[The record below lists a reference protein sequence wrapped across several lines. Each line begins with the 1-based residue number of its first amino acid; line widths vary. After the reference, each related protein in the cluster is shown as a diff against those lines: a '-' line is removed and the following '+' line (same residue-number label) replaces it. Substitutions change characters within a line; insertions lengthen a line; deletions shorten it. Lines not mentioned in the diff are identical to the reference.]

1 MDKMSSISIAIAW
14 CLAWGD
20 EKKPQHDL
28 SVLQKMHQ
36 ALMSGEQVPEEVS
49 FVIDAVKQWEKLKKP
64 ENFPNTLENLKQL
77 LEKYPILWESKIG
90 LVYGG
95 ATKIKQYVF
104 EESKLPDIR
113 GASALLDRINL
124 VDLPAFFNVIPQA
137 SNCNYSIQCQE
148 VRKWLNENFDNEP
161 KFSDGL
167 IPELIIYSTGGNILA
182 FCPAAFVDN
191 LANAIEKRYTEE
203 TLTANSCAVG
213 ESFRIIETRLGLLKN
228 NIDETFWLEK
238 YQQQEVYKHS
248 LVEAYFGKITEVSQA
263 IENFQKHKSFNE
275 LTTKLAI
282 RFNQRRSGND
292 SENRPNRSYPPM
304 FETHPYL
311 RRDESDKRSSI
322 SHLTHFAGQP
332 YLSETLTR
340 KRRVGDRAK
349 TGDYRTPKWYQ
360 ETGLKWEA
368 GIIEGWLDKCEDFL
382 ANNPEQSQAYYGINY
397 RHKKEIKIPQ
407 SLTQL
412 SKVSQGY
419 IAYIY
424 SDGNNMG
431 GFIQNIRT
439 PEKYQEFS
447 KDVENATKY
456 AVYQA
461 LAYNLHPREIKGITE
476 PESKIQDGD
485 LIHPFEIITIGG
497 DDILLIVP
505 ADKSLQIAQ
514 MIGEQFENILLGKVK
529 ISGVTIKGNYQVEEK
544 LSEPNKFHRFCE
556 KISEHYQC
564 KLSMSS
570 GVLITAYN
578 TPIYYAEKLT
588 TQLLKSAKKY
598 AKTLKYTD
606 QQKQKEITY
615 YGGTVDFFTMKSVTM
630 ISSNIED
637 FRKQAL
643 NIDRLKLYA
652 APYTIPELDK
662 FLKSIHALKEAD
674 FPKSQLYQV
683 RSFLERGRRTASL
696 NYYYFRHRLKKGQD
710 ALKAN
715 FEDIWCPA
723 KTNKGNI
730 APWMCEIKENTM
742 EESKYETIWREMV
755 DLYDLIDFSDTKS
768 PQPSIKETAP

>member
-1 MDKMSSISIAIAW
+1 MNSVNVAIAW

-36 ALMSGEQVPEEVS
+36 ALMTGEEVPEEFQALV
-49 FVIDAVKQWEKLKKP
+49 DAVKQLDNLP
-64 ENFPNTLENLKQL
+64 FPKTVDELENLTKQ
-77 LEKYPILWESKIG
+77 YPILWESKIG
-90 LVYGG
+90 LIYGG
-95 ATKIKQYVF
+95 ATKIKQYIF

-113 GASALLDRINL
+113 GASGLLDRINL
-124 VDLPAFFNVIPQA
+124 VDLAAFFNVIPQL

-148 VRKWLNENFDNEP
+148 VRKWLNENFENEP
-161 KFSDGL
+161 NFSDAL

-182 FCPAAFVDN
+182 FCPTAFVDD

-213 ESFRIIETRLGLLKN
+213 ERFRILETRFGLLKN
-228 NIDETFWLEK
+228 NILETFWLEK
-238 YQQQEVYKHS
+238 YQKEYQNTI
-248 LVEAYFGKITEVSQA
+248 VEAYFGKVG
-263 IENFQKHKSFNE
+263 NFSEIQNTFEKHKSFNE
-275 LTTKLAI
+275 LSTKLAI
-282 RFNQRRSGND
+282 RFNQRRSGNK
-292 SENRPNRSYPPM
+292 SENRLTRRYPPS

-311 RRDESDKRSSI
+311 KRDEGDKRSAI
-322 SHLTHFAGQP
+322 AHINELTGQP
-332 YLSETLTR
+332 YLSETLIR

-349 TGDYRTPKWYQ
+349 TGISETPKWYQ
-360 ETGLKWEA
+360 DTRLKWEA
-368 GIIEGWLDKCEDFL
+368 GIIESWLDKFEYFL
-382 ANNPEQSQAYYGINY
+382 AKNSEQSHAYYENNSDQ
-397 RHKKEIKIPQ
+397 KKEIKIPQ

-424 SDGNNMG
+424 ADGNNMG

-476 PESKIQDGD
+476 SESKIQDGD

-529 ISGVTIKGNYQVEEK
+529 ISGITIKGNYQVEEK
-544 LSEPNKFHRFCE
+544 LFEPNKFHRFSE

-588 TQLLKSAKKY
+588 TQLLKSAKEY

-606 QQKQKEITY
+606 QEKQKEITY

-710 ALKAN
+710 VLKTN

>member
-1 MDKMSSISIAIAW
+1 MDKISSISIAIAW

-20 EKKPQHDL
+20 EKKPQHNL
-28 SVLQKMHQ
+28 SVLQKMYQ
-36 ALMSGEQVPEEVS
+36 ALKNGEQVPEEVS
-49 FVIDAVKQWEKLKKP
+49 FVIDAVRQWEKLKKP
-64 ENFPNTLENLKQL
+64 ENFPNTLDNLKQL
-77 LEKYPILWESKIG
+77 IEKYPILWESKIG

-113 GASALLDRINL
+113 GASGLLDRINL
-124 VDLPAFFNVIPQA
+124 VDLPAFFNVIPQS

-148 VRKWLNENFDNEP
+148 VRKWLNDNFDNEP
-161 KFSDGL
+161 NFSDAL

-182 FCPAAFVDN
+182 FCPAAFVND

-213 ESFRIIETRLGLLKN
+213 EKFRLIETRLGLLKN

-238 YQQQEVYKHS
+238 YQQEEVYKNP
-248 LVEAYFGKITEVSQA
+248 LVQACFGKLIEVSQT
-263 IENFQKHKSFNE
+263 IENFIKHKSFNE

-282 RFNQRRSGND
+282 HFNQRRSGND
-292 SENRPNRSYPPM
+292 SENRPSRRYPPM
-304 FETHPYL
+304 FETHPYI

-322 SHLTHFAGQP
+322 THLTHLAGQP
-332 YLSETLTR
+332 YLSETLIR

-360 ETGLKWEA
+360 ESGFKWEA
-368 GIIEGWLDKCEDFL
+368 GIIEGWLDKFEDFL
-382 ANNPEQSQAYYGINY
+382 ANNSEQSQAYYGINNTQ
-397 RHKKEIKIPQ
+397 KKEIKIPQ

-424 SDGNNMG
+424 ADGNNMG

-447 KDVENATKY
+447 KDVENTTKY

-461 LAYNLHPREIKGITE
+461 LAYNLCPRKIQGITE
-476 PESKIQDGD
+476 PESNIQDGD

-505 ADKSLQIAQ
+505 ADKALQIAK
-514 MIGEQFENILLGKVK
+514 MIGEQFEKILLEEPEISISPIK
-529 ISGVTIKGNYQVEEK
+529 IIGDYNTEEK
-544 LSEPNKFHRFCE
+544 LAEPNKFHRF
-556 KISEHYQC
+556 SQQVAGHHQC
-564 KLSMSS
+564 KLSISS
-570 GVLITAYN
+570 GVLITAYS
-578 TPIYYAEKLT
+578 TPIYYAEYLT
-588 TQLLKSAKKY
+588 NQLIKSAKKY
-598 AKTLKYTD
+598 ANLLKYTD
-606 QQKQKEITY
+606 EKNQEIIY

-630 ISSNIED
+630 ISSNIEE

-643 NIDRLKLYA
+643 NIESRGAKLKLYT
-652 APYTIPELDK
+652 APYTLPELNK
-662 FLKSIHALKEAD
+662 FLQSLQALKEAE

-683 RSFLERGRRTASL
+683 RSFLERGKRTASL
-696 NYYYFRHRLKKGQD
+696 NYYYFRHRLKKGQP
-710 ALKAN
+710 ALEAD
-715 FEDIWCPA
+715 FENIWCLA

-730 APWMCEIKENTM
+730 APWMYDIKE
-742 EESKYETIWREMV
+742 EQYETIWREMV
-755 DLYDLIDFSDTKS
+755 DLFDLIEFSDTKY
-768 PQPSIKETAP
+768 PQLSSMETAP